1 MKTTNSRNNSIRVS
15 KEKVIEDLIEELDN
29 YTVFNCEGGQN
40 CCCGPQFRLLVKVMK
55 DLGLVT

>member
-1 MKTTNSRNNSIRVS
+1 MKITDSNNNSIWAS
-15 KEKVIEDLIEELDN
+15 KEDMQIDLMEELDN